1 MFGRMRYVSV
11 AISFAALLCGAATPV
26 QAQDEDAGALVKAV
40 LDALPKIPFTSKM
53 TLTTPQGNRKIELSS
68 KRVGDARASYLE
80 VVAPEALQGIRFLF
94 LEKDGA
100 PPEQYIKVASAR
112 NAVRVADQVRRQPF
126 LESAF
131 YVSDMVEPDLSAYTY
146 RFVGGDEIGGR
157 ACRLVEMTP
166 KKPDAEVYSK
176 TVLALDPKD
185 SLVMRR
191 QFFDKKGEL
200 HKVWTVRKVE
210 KIDGIWT
217 MMLHEMDN
225 VAEKITSRLEIN
237 EIKYNVELPDTM
249 FTPKHLLR

>member
-1 MFGRMRYVSV
+1 MPRKIQYTVI
-11 AISFAALLCGAATPV
+11 AATAAALLFGAATC
-26 QAQDEDAGALVKAV
+26 ARAEEEDAGVLVKAV
-40 LDALPKIPFTSKM
+40 LDALPKVPFTSKM
-53 TLTTPQGNRKIELSS
+53 TLTTPQGNRKIGLSS

-80 VVAPEALQGIRFLF
+80 VVAPESLQGIRFLF
-94 LEKDGA
+94 IEKYGA
-100 PPEQYIKVASAR
+100 APEQYVKVASSR

-157 ACRLVEMTP
+157 SCRLVEMTA
-166 KKPDAEVYSK
+166 KKPEAEVYSK

-185 SLVMRR
+185 LLVMRR

-200 HKVWTVRKVE
+200 QKVWTVRKVE
-210 KIDGIWT
+210 KVDGIWT

-225 VAEKITSRLEIN
+225 VAEKVTSRLEIN
-237 EIKYNVELPDTM
+237 DIKYNVELSDSM
-249 FTPKHLLR
+249 FTPKYLLR

>member
-1 MFGRMRYVSV
+1 MFPKMRSVTV
-11 AISFAALLCGAATPV
+11 AISFAASLCGVATPV
-26 QAQDEDAGALVKAV
+26 QAQEEDAGALVKSV
-40 LDALPKIPFTSKM
+40 LDALPKVPFTSKM
-53 TLTTPQGNRKIELSS
+53 TLTTPQGNRKVELSS

-100 PPEQYIKVASAR
+100 APEQYIKVASAR

-166 KKPDAEVYSK
+166 KKPETEVYSK

-185 SLVMRR
+185 MLVMRR

-200 HKVWTVRKVE
+200 QKVWTVRKVE
-210 KIDGIWT
+210 KVDGIWT
-217 MMLHEMDN
+217 MLLHEMDN

-237 EIKYNVELPDTM
+237 EIKYNVELSDSM